1 MVVVGVGTMGPWCK
15 EGKEW
20 LNKLGQKIVET
31 TEDVKATHFLMQRT
45 SMVSYWANSVYVIAS
60 MTADECLD
68 NIFIF
73 KFTLVFVA
81 V

>member
-15 EGKEW
+15 EGTEW

-45 SMVSYWANSVYVIAS
+45 RMAG
-60 MTADECLD
+60 
-68 NIFIF
+68 
-73 KFTLVFVA
+73 
-81 V
+81 